1 MSSYDSIPYPSSC
14 FPQSSPAHLHAVARV
29 FGLTPVDLTQA
40 KVLEIGCASGGN
52 LLPLA
57 ARFPEAGFTGIDL
70 SENQIAGARERA
82 GRLGLSNV
90 DLIAASI
97 TDHDFGDAA
106 FDYIIAHGVYS
117 WVPEDVQ
124 TRLLQI
130 CGENLSPNGVAFVSY
145 NTLPGWNAV
154 KTIRDMMVYHS
165 RHFDSPE
172 QKILEA
178 RNMLAFTAQNM
189 AVQTGPY
196 KETLEN
202 EIRILSQASDGYL
215 FHDHLEAVNA
225 PCYFHEFTDR
235 AAKHG
240 LVYLG
245 DSSLSSM
252 FLGNHNNVVAD
263 TLSQIDDPVRLEQYL
278 DFMTNRRFRQTLLVK
293 DGRRI
298 SREVSAQR
306 LGDLRFIPQYRLKE
320 PVAPDRIGNIDALDL
335 VSVSDDQGT
344 AQVTGRLLCSAVIEM
359 LKALPNRLALA
370 GIAEKT
376 AAVMPEPS
384 VAEVE
389 GALGDVLTQ
398 SVFNGL
404 FTLSADKTDIC
415 TDISDRPAVFA
426 PALVFGQSMD
436 LVANRH
442 HEVVK
447 LPDDQRLVLPYVT
460 GANTVDEICE
470 HVKEHIAKGELTLHS
485 EGRAL
490 DINSDTLGACIRT
503 YVEEMLE
510 TFAQNALLAG

>member
-1 MSSYDSIPYPSSC
+1 M
-14 FPQSSPAHLHAVARV
+14 
-29 FGLTPVDLTQA
+29 
-40 KVLEIGCASGGN
+40 
-52 LLPLA
+52 
-57 ARFPEAGFTGIDL
+57 
-70 SENQIAGARERA
+70 
-82 GRLGLSNV
+82 
-90 DLIAASI
+90 
-97 TDHDFGDAA
+97 
-106 FDYIIAHGVYS
+106 
-117 WVPEDVQ
+117 
-124 TRLLQI
+124 
-130 CGENLSPNGVAFVSY
+130 
-145 NTLPGWNAV
+145 
-154 KTIRDMMVYHS
+154 
-165 RHFDSPE
+165 
-172 QKILEA
+172 
-178 RNMLAFTAQNM
+178 
-189 AVQTGPY
+189 
-196 KETLEN
+196 
-202 EIRILSQASDGYL
+202 
-215 FHDHLEAVNA
+215 FHDHLEAVND
-225 PCYFHEFTDR
+225 PCYFHEFIDR
-235 AAKHG
+235 VAKHG
-240 LVYLG
+240 LAYLG

-344 AQVTGRLLCSAVIEM
+344 AQVTDRLLCSAVIEM

-376 AAVMPEPS
+376 AAVMPELS
-384 VAEVE
+384 VKEVE
-389 GALGDVLTQ
+389 DALGDVLAQ

-404 FTLSADKTDIC
+404 FTLSADKTDMC
-415 TDISDRPAVFA
+415 TDISDRPAAFA
-426 PALVFGQSMD
+426 PAVVFGQSMD

-460 GANTVDEICE
+460 GANTVDEICAC
-470 HVKEHIAKGELTLHS
+470 VKQHIAKGELTLHS
-485 EGRAL
+485 EGRAV
-490 DINSDTLGACIRT
+490 DINSNTLEACIRT